1 MSTDTRETSSE
12 GEMARKKGAKIR
24 GKVKQPNC
32 VKIECLQLV
41 SSIVALVINIYFSLK
56 VQCH

>member
-1 MSTDTRETSSE
+1 MSTDSRGTSAE
-12 GEMARKKGAKIR
+12 GQMARKKGKKIR

-41 SSIVALVINIYFSLK
+41 SSVTASVINIYFSLK
-56 VQCH
+56 T

>member
-1 MSTDTRETSSE
+1 MSTDTRETSAE
-12 GEMARKKGAKIR
+12 GQMARKREEIR

-41 SSIVALVINIYFSLK
+41 STITTLVINIYFSLK
-56 VQCH
+56 M